1 MLTNNVSEMTIAMR
15 KDRVKDLDMIK
26 THIKTSLGYGLAII
40 GVLFIVFPVQASNQ
54 FKLGNIDV
62 MYDGGFFDAD
72 RFTGDITSVRLYENG
87 KPVAYMDHFVIR
99 HRKRAGGV
107 VQLEQFLIEGL
118 RVRDDDVALTIDRVS
133 IEDSVFEEDMLKS
146 EFWDTNEEPDIYYLG
161 EISIDNLMMNI
172 EGSEIALDQLIID
185 NFPLMPLQSDIIPD
199 YEGGFI
205 LKGLVF
211 DLNPNDPELR
221 EFHQMLSQMGL
232 QDITINANAITNH
245 RNKGDRYHQKTSSN
259 LELVGLGE
267 LEIYS
272 DVEILKTTFN
282 MIDQFNFEDE
292 DPTQSLMLMSSLG
305 GGFFINYIEV
315 MYQDQGLMG
324 FVMNAAEQ
332 SMLMDRNQISDMVL
346 DLMSIQLMAYPDI
359 NSSLIPPMERFLK
372 RGGRIV
378 ASVEPRSSLPVISLF
393 AQIQTPEDA
402 IRVFGFKLRN

>member
-1 MLTNNVSEMTIAMR
+1 VI
-15 KDRVKDLDMIK
+15 
-26 THIKTSLGYGLAII
+26 
-40 GVLFIVFPVQASNQ
+40 
-54 FKLGNIDV
+54 
-62 MYDGGFFDAD
+62 
-72 RFTGDITSVRLYENG
+72 DIT
-87 KPVAYMDHFVIR
+87 K
-99 HRKRAGGV
+99 
-107 VQLEQFLIEGL
+107 
-118 RVRDDDVALTIDRVS
+118 
-133 IEDSVFEEDMLKS
+133 
-146 EFWDTNEEPDIYYLG
+146 
-161 EISIDNLMMNI
+161 
-172 EGSEIALDQLIID
+172 
-185 NFPLMPLQSDIIPD
+185 
-199 YEGGFI
+199 
-205 LKGLVF
+205 
-211 DLNPNDPELR
+211 
-221 EFHQMLSQMGL
+221 
-232 QDITINANAITNH
+232 
-245 RNKGDRYHQKTSSN
+245 KTSSN

-332 SMLMDRNQISDMVL
+332 SMLMDRNQISDMIL

-402 IRVFGFKLRN
+402 IREFGFKLRN